1 MDSSRHYFDAKPSF
15 IETDNPL
22 EPSKPNSHRNM
33 FDFERAKQKFDNHLL
48 TRSKTSS
55 SSHKTKS
62 GGSSSH
68 KRSGGVYV
76 PENLLMSEAPV
87 AKPNFNETV
96 QFFDENIRNTKRD
109 SFTNKAGVNLDG
121 LKVSEDDED
130 VSN

>member
-1 MDSSRHYFDAKPSF
+1 
-15 IETDNPL
+15 
-22 EPSKPNSHRNM
+22 M

-55 SSHKTKS
+55 SSHKSKS
-62 GGSSSH
+62 GGVSSSH

-76 PENLLMSEAPV
+76 PENLLINEAPV
-87 AKPNFNETV
+87 SKQNFNETV

-109 SFTNKAGVNLDG
+109 SFTNKNTGINLDG

-130 VSN
+130 VSNFNWISFFVFFFVFWMLFL